1 MNRYKKW
8 FIAALLIS
16 VVSVFLVI
24 CLTFNEGTIEA
35 LKKIK
40 LEYILAAALFHIC
53 SYFIWGARTRVL
65 CNALGYR
72 IDYFKIIEIVLSSV
86 FAAAITPSSAGG
98 DPVRMHMLYRN
109 GIPLG
114 KATAVIVGERLLDAF
129 LIFASLPFAL
139 YIMRD
144 VLSNS
149 KLNAALLTANLL
161 AFLILIFFIYGLWKP
176 GKVKSIIHKIT
187 GRFAHVLGKR
197 TDTSITYLMEQV
209 DKEIDLFHESIRIFI
224 SEGKR
229 GLLWGIIFTF
239 LFWVVEFFLLVLILI
254 GLSQTPSVLI
264 AYAAQVLLALVMIVP
279 ATPGASGVAEL
290 GAATIFSVF
299 INTSIIG
306 ITVIAW
312 RAVTYYMNL
321 LIGGFMSLKVIKD
334 MDLIKKMIGNSVEL

>member
-1 MNRYKKW
+1 MNKYKKW
-8 FIAALLIS
+8 LIIALFISAAS
-16 VVSVFLVI
+16 VALVV
-24 CLTFNEGTIEA
+24 CLTFNADTIEA
-35 LKKIK
+35 LKRIK
-40 LEYILAAALFHIC
+40 LKYFLAAALFHIF
-53 SYFIWGARTRVL
+53 SYFIWGARTRAL
-65 CNALGYR
+65 SNALGYR
-72 IDYFKIIEIVLSSV
+72 INYFKIVEIIISSV

-114 KATAVIVGERLLDAF
+114 KATAIIVGERLLDAF

-144 VLSNS
+144 LLSNS
-149 KLNAALLTANLL
+149 KLDAALLTANFL
-161 AFLILIFFIYGLWKP
+161 AFMILIFFIYGLLKP

-187 GRFAHVLGKR
+187 GRFANVLGKR
-197 TDTSITYLMEQV
+197 TDISITYFTEQV

-239 LFWVVEFFLLVLILI
+239 LFWTVEFFQLVLILI
-254 GLSQTPSVLI
+254 GLSQTPSILI
-264 AYAAQVLLALVMIVP
+264 AFAAQVLLALIMIVP

-299 INTSIIG
+299 IDASIIG

-312 RAVTYYMNL
+312 RALTYYMNL
-321 LIGGFMSLKVIKD
+321 LLGGLMSLKVIKD
-334 MDLIKKMIGNSVEL
+334 MDLIKKVIGN